1 MYSCYNHRLKEGK
14 GGDRI
19 MEEHV
24 LKAKEIV
31 ESFLRNNGVAN
42 IYTTTNQNT
51 YGIYI
56 NWTSKSITIHGPN
69 SNAWLNAMKNPNQNN
84 IFNKTDNGLWIGPFS
99 SFTVAF
105 TFAELLKRVLYINT
119 MKGVALASGN
129 GIKHNPM
136 KIF

>member
-1 MYSCYNHRLKEGK
+1 MHVIISLKEGK
-14 GGDRI
+14 GGDR
-19 MEEHV
+19 MRMRHV
-24 LKAKEIV
+24 LRAKRIV
-31 ESFLRNNGVAN
+31 DSFLGNNGVAG

-56 NWTSKSITIHGPN
+56 NWTCKSITIHGPN
-69 SNAWLNAMKNPNQNN
+69 SNAWLNAMNNPNQNN
-84 IFNKTDNGLWIGPFS
+84 IFNMTDNGLWIGPFS

-119 MKGVALASGN
+119 REEVALASGN